1 MAPDCAKVST
11 PAGMGRLDRHM
22 TTLTVLM
29 VPDADSPRAADES
42 AAGLAGR
49 GRRQAMERFL
59 AEVEKRAYQMARLSL
74 RDEDDAMDAV
84 QDAMLKL
91 CRHYADRPEGEW
103 RPLFFRIL
111 VNQVQDQ
118 RRRRTVRGRL
128 FPWWARRES
137 DHDDTVLDVIDQ
149 TPDLRQEPQRL
160 IEGEQDL
167 RRVAHAIEL
176 LPTRQQQAFLLRTLE
191 GLDIADTAR
200 VMGCSEGS
208 VKTHHFR
215 ALQALRAALASID
228 GASP

>member
-1 MAPDCAKVST
+1 MSA
-11 PAGMGRLDRHM
+11 
-22 TTLTVLM
+22 LTVWM
-29 VPDADSPRAADES
+29 VPHDGSPLGAEGAALP
-42 AAGLAGR
+42 LAGR

-59 AEVEKRAYQMARLSL
+59 AEVEKRAFQLARLSL
-74 RDEDDAMDAV
+74 RDEDDALDAV

-91 CRHYADRPEGEW
+91 CRHYADRPESEW

-128 FPWWARRES
+128 FPWWTERTAE
-137 DHDDTVLDVIDQ
+137 DETAPDIVEA
-149 TPDLRQEPQRL
+149 TPDTRQEPLRL

-167 RRVAHAIEL
+167 RAVAAAIEQ

-191 GLDIADTAR
+191 GLDVADTAQA
-200 VMGCSEGS
+200 MGCSEGS

-215 ALQALRAALASID
+215 ALQALRTALAP
-228 GASP
+228 GAGESP